1 MDTDIINE
9 LQYGVLTCRKDGTML
24 YANTAA
30 SEIFNCL
37 PGNLSNYN
45 ILSLI
50 DRYFSDR
57 VQLILQSP
65 EEAIQSIGRDFIF
78 IKIRT
83 DIDKIYKLKFKSTK
97 NKNILFVIY
106 DYTTSKLDRD
116 NLVSNINHLNAY
128 ITKNNVILKTISD
141 ICKDIFY
148 KDRSSLSDILLQ
160 LSKTFHLDRSAICFK
175 NGTNHIIY
183 CRKQKN
189 GLYDEGKIDGDLKKP
204 CKIWDNEKNF
214 LHEKKLIFDIP
225 CTLTCVTPADDY
237 QEEQNGTAHVLK
249 LKLDDNKVIGFFE
262 FIENENFRLSKADLD
277 ILESLSQILAYII
290 TNKEHVV
297 DVTNY
302 IKQKLENL
310 HENILTKKDK

>member
-37 PGNLSNYN
+37 SGNLSNYN

-57 VQLILQSP
+57 VQLILESP

-78 IKIRT
+78 IKIRSN
-83 DIDKIYKLKFKSTK
+83 IDKIYKLKFKSTK
-97 NKNILFVIY
+97 NKNILFIVY
-106 DYTTSKLDRD
+106 DYTTSKMDRD
-116 NLVSNINHLNAY
+116 NLVSTINHLNTY
-128 ITKNNVILKTISD
+128 ITKNNVVLKTISD

-148 KDRSSLSDILLQ
+148 KDRSSLSEILLQ
-160 LSKTFHLDRSAICFK
+160 LSKTFHLERSVICFK

-189 GLYDEGKIDGDLKKP
+189 GLYDKGKIDGDLEKP
-204 CKIWDNEKNF
+204 CMIWDNEKNF

-225 CTLTCVTPADDY
+225 CTLTCVSPSDDY
-237 QEEQNGTAHVLK
+237 EEEQNGTAHVLK
-249 LKLDDNKVIGFFE
+249 LKLDDNKVVGFFE
-262 FIENENFRLSKADLD
+262 FIENEKFKLSKADLD

-302 IKQKLENL
+302 IKKKFENL
-310 HENILTKKDK
+310 HGNLTTKKD

>member
-37 PGNLSNYN
+37 SGNLSNYN

-57 VQLILQSP
+57 VQLILESP

-78 IKIRT
+78 IKIRSN
-83 DIDKIYKLKFKSTK
+83 IDKIYKLKFKSTK
-97 NKNILFVIY
+97 NKNILFIVY

-116 NLVSNINHLNAY
+116 NLVSTINHLNTY
-128 ITKNNVILKTISD
+128 ITKNNVVLKTISD

-148 KDRSSLSDILLQ
+148 KDRSSLSEILLQ
-160 LSKTFHLDRSAICFK
+160 LSKTFHLERSVICFK

-189 GLYDEGKIDGDLKKP
+189 GLYDKGKIDGDLEKP
-204 CKIWDNEKNF
+204 CMIWDNEKNF

-225 CTLTCVTPADDY
+225 CTLTCVSPSDDY
-237 QEEQNGTAHVLK
+237 EEEQNGTAHVLK
-249 LKLDDNKVIGFFE
+249 LKLDDNKVVGFFE
-262 FIENENFRLSKADLD
+262 FIENEKFKLSKADLD

-302 IKQKLENL
+302 IKKKFENL
-310 HENILTKKDK
+310 HGNLTTKKD